1 MFSERSASMVRSAL
15 QTGSTSPPT
24 ALFDAV
30 EFLDLGIGVEQQ
42 VAQGFVLSAE
52 LETQRGEKLLVELE
66 RIFVLPAGVAGVV
79 PGAGVL
85 RPSSPPNFFISGIP
99 MEETPIR
106 PAEATPNHPE
116 KHCQPTLNR
125 DGKRVVDGC
134 HGPAET
140 SL

>member
-15 QTGSTSPPT
+15 PTGSTSLPT

-52 LETQRGEKLLVELE
+52 LETERGEKLLLELK
-66 RIFVLPAGVAGVV
+66 RIFVLPAGVVA
-79 PGAGVL
+79 GAGVL

-99 MEETPIR
+99 IEETPIR

-125 DGKRVVDGC
+125 DGKRVVNGC
-134 HGPAET
+134 HEPAET